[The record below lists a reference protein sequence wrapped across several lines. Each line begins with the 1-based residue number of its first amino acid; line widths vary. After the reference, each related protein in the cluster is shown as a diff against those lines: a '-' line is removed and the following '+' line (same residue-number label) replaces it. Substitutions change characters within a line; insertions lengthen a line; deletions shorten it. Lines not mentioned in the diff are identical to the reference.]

1 MLILKI
7 KKKLLIFSKE
17 KKNSFLILGTLNFL
31 IANIALQI
39 SLLFLPIYLST
50 IISQVINVFLGFY
63 LYGKKVFKV
72 KRITLKIFSKYLM
85 LALILW
91 YLNCILISTL
101 FNYGLNKNI
110 AAVIIIP
117 LLVIISY
124 TLQNKYVFKI

>member
-1 MLILKI
+1 MKFLRIFKI
-7 KKKLLIFSKE
+7 KGEKKL
-17 KKNSFLILGTLNFL
+17 FLVFGILNFL
-31 IANIALQI
+31 ITNIALQI
-39 SLLFLPIYLST
+39 SLLILPIYLAT
-50 IISQVINVFLGFY
+50 IISQVINFSLGFY

-110 AAVIIIP
+110 AAIIIIP

-124 TLQNKYVFKI
+124 TVQNKYVFKI